1 MMGIKMAATAITIEV
16 PVSTVVK
23 TGFANP
29 PVVVLDVSLA
39 AEVFP
44 LIAAAVPP
52 PAIMAKVQVTA
63 GLKSVTVAT
72 ITAVPA
78 KVANGKAIVSSKLSN
93 HGM

>member
-1 MMGIKMAATAITIEV
+1 MIGIKMDATAITIEV

-23 TGFANP
+23 TGFAIP
-29 PVVVLDVSLA
+29 PVVVLEVNRA

-52 PAIMAKVQVTA
+52 PAIIAKVQVTT

-78 KVANGKAIVSSKLSN
+78 KVAKGRAIVSSKLSN
-93 HGM
+93 HGI